1 MTQSIPDDSSVALD
15 QPVVAA
21 RWERGIIPA
30 SGGDVALLVRMS
42 AQPASE
48 TARRAPIDAAFVLDH
63 SGSMNGGK
71 LDLAKTGVDLA
82 MAHLRDDDRAALVI
96 YDDEVATLQP
106 LACAT
111 PRVKASLRLALH
123 GIDPGG
129 STFLSG
135 GWTAGCKELA
145 EAPALPAADGR
156 QTRVRRV
163 ILLTD
168 GLANVGIS
176 DPAALAKHAGELRR
190 RGIATTTVGVGQD
203 FDEGLLSAMAE
214 AGGGHFEYAAD
225 PAALRDFF
233 ARELR
238 QMTSVAATGCTLTV
252 ALPAGVRAELL
263 SVFPVETLDGELSV
277 AIGDLHA
284 EDEIDLLFAVTAEAG
299 DLGTTLPVGVTAAWT
314 DVATD
319 RRLEFDAS
327 PEPLRRV
334 KPAEVEGVAADPDVA
349 EQAAL
354 QRAASERRAGLELD
368 RRGDHAGS
376 RDRMA
381 RAYRLLQAAPMTA
394 RVQTDAAMSF
404 ELFDLPS
411 DAAYDSH
418 TRKTA
423 QLREHLRRRGSER
436 RDD

>member
-1 MTQSIPDDSSVALD
+1 MSNSFPNGNITSHR
-15 QPVVAA
+15 QPAITA
-21 RWERGIIPA
+21 RWERGVIPA
-30 SGGDVALLVRMS
+30 SGGEVFLLVRVT
-42 AQPASE
+42 APTAGE
-48 TARRAPIDAAFVLDH
+48 TGRRAPVDAAFVLDR
-63 SGSMNGGK
+63 SGSMGGGK
-71 LDLAKTGVDLA
+71 LELAKTGVDLA
-82 MAHLRDDDRAALVI
+82 TAHLRDDDRAALVI
-96 YDDEVATLQP
+96 YDDRVATLQP

-156 QTRVRRV
+156 ETRVRRV

-176 DPAALAKHAGELRR
+176 DPAELAKHAGELRR
-190 RGIATTTVGVGQD
+190 RGIGTTTVGVGQD

-225 PAALRDFF
+225 PEALRDFF

-238 QMTSVAATGCTLTV
+238 QMTSVAATGFVVTL
-252 ALPAGVRAELL
+252 ALPAGVPAELL
-263 SVFPVETLDGELSV
+263 SVFPVETRDAELSV

-284 EDEIDLLFAVTAEAG
+284 EDAIDLLFVVTAASGEI
-299 DLGTTLPVGVTAAWT
+299 GTALPIGVTAAWT
-314 DVATD
+314 NVAAD
-319 RRLEFDAS
+319 RRQEIDAS

-334 KPAEVEGVAADPDVA
+334 APADAVATPADPDVA

-354 QRAASERRAGLELD
+354 QRAAAERRAGLELD

-376 RDRMA
+376 RARMA
-381 RAYRLLQAAPMTA
+381 VAYDLLETAPPTA
-394 RVQTDAAMSF
+394 RVQAQAAES
-404 ELFDLPS
+404 LALSAVPDNV
-411 DAAYDSH
+411 AYDRH
-418 TRKTA
+418 VRKAA
-423 QLREHLRRRGSER
+423 QFREHLRRRGGNR
-436 RDD
+436 QDD